1 MCYIIAIYTLFL
13 QKYKF
18 QTMSRK
24 LTYPV
29 DDESGEIIKR
39 YESFLE
45 GKAPGYFDVEELEA
59 IVDYYLRKGKTTDS
73 SRALEL
79 GLRLHP
85 ASNELKTKRAK
96 IYLAS
101 GETQK
106 AMHILEPMSQSGD
119 YEVQLLRIEALLRLS
134 RYKESRF
141 VADQLVASE
150 TEDIDNICLDIAFIF
165 ISQFDFDSALH
176 FLKLGDNFF
185 NKNIDLL
192 YELACCYEQTS
203 DNQKAI
209 EIYNRII
216 NIDSYSSE
224 AWFNLGQVYFAEQ
237 DFSNA
242 INAYDFALAINDND
256 PLTTLQKAHAH
267 FQNAEYYEAIETYTE
282 YAKSALDLWQV
293 HLFIGECY
301 ERLENFDK
309 AIENYNDSL
318 TQLPDNYEALT
329 GLAVCYLEKEDF
341 EKSLTYVQLAIAA
354 DENSADAWVYMAE
367 AFIGLNDIDNALLAY
382 IKAITLDPNQ
392 PDTLMAIANICMDK
406 MEYETALKY
415 YLTAYDLDN
424 TLEHIDLFIA
434 VAFCKTGNHK
444 SSKIYLKKAIEQN
457 LDASGLFLELC
468 PEAILHGF
476 LN

>member
-1 MCYIIAIYTLFL
+1 MGYFIAFYTVFL

-18 QTMSRK
+18 HTMSRK

-29 DDESGEIIKR
+29 DDEAGDIIKR

-79 GLRLHP
+79 GLKLHP

-106 AMHILEPMSQSGD
+106 AMHILEPMSHSGD
-119 YEVQLLRIEALLRLS
+119 YEVQLLRIEALSRSS
-134 RYKESRF
+134 RYKEARL
-141 VADQLVASE
+141 VAEMLVASE

-165 ISQFDFDSALH
+165 ISQFDFESALH
-176 FLKLGDNFF
+176 FLKTGDAFF

-192 YELACCYEQTS
+192 YELAFCYEQTS
-203 DNQKAI
+203 ENLQAI
-209 EIYNRII
+209 DTYNRII

-224 AWFNLGQVYFAEQ
+224 AWFNMGQVYFAEQ
-237 DFSNA
+237 DFANA

-267 FQNAEYYEAIETYTE
+267 FQNGEYTDAIDTYNE
-282 YAKSALDLWQV
+282 YIKSAIDLWQV
-293 HLFIGECY
+293 HLFIGESY
-301 ERLENFDK
+301 ERLEQFDK
-309 AIENYNDSL
+309 AIEHYNASL
-318 TQLPDNYEALT
+318 NELPDNYEALT

-341 EKSLTYVQLAIAA
+341 EKSLAYVQLAIAA

-367 AFIGLNDIDNALLAY
+367 GLIGLNDIDNALLAY
-382 IKAITLDPNQ
+382 LKAITLDPNQ

-415 YLTAYDLDN
+415 YMTAYDLDN

-434 VAFCKTGNHK
+434 VALCKTGNFK
-444 SSKIYLKKAIEQN
+444 SSKLYLQKAIEQN

-468 PEAILHGF
+468 PEATLHGF
-476 LN
+476 FD